1 MFIQSCAPFSLF
13 SYTFFFFFYFKL
25 KIELVAVVHDS
36 WTTYWRIFLNLLVE
50 KINYTSGT
58 KAAKKVG
65 GYCFALWS
73 QSWFTC
79 RESLHLPAPH
89 VQSGNWQSWD
99 CKLAECWVCMCASF
113 SPCSPGHM
121 PTLFLSISVPFL
133 LSAQCLTPES
143 VKGQTQGIV
152 F

>member
-1 MFIQSCAPFSLF
+1 MHLFSIF
-13 SYTFFFFFYFKL
+13 SYTFFFLLLQITSSCCGSWLMNYLMKNFFNF
-25 KIELVAVVHDS
+25 
-36 WTTYWRIFLNLLVE
+36 LVE
-50 KINYTSGT
+50 KINNTSGT

-65 GYCFALWS
+65 GYCCALWS
-73 QSWFTC
+73 QFWFIC
-79 RESLHLPAPH
+79 RESLHWPAPH
-89 VQSGNWQSWD
+89 VRSDNWQSWD

-133 LSAQCLTPES
+133 LSAQCFTPES
-143 VKGQTQGIV
+143 GEGQTQGIV